1 MYLDVRCCADI
12 ASCILKN
19 YTCELDTV
27 FCCMLMAGFLSARN
41 DECSFDCQGPSKYS
55 YVPGRQYRH
64 QYVGVTST
72 QLLYGDGVGARTAR
86 SSVIELRADV
96 HIHVA
101 SQCQMT
107 LTVSSHHIF
116 ITQ

>member
-1 MYLDVRCCADI
+1 MFDI
-12 ASCILKN
+12 WYSVI
-19 YTCELDTV
+19 
-27 FCCMLMAGFLSARN
+27 AGFLSARN

-72 QLLYGDGVGARTAR
+72 QLHSDGIGTPKGR
-86 SSVIELRADV
+86 SSRIELRADV

-107 LTVSSHHIF
+107 LTVSSHSII
-116 ITQ
+116 ITQCELSAHFV